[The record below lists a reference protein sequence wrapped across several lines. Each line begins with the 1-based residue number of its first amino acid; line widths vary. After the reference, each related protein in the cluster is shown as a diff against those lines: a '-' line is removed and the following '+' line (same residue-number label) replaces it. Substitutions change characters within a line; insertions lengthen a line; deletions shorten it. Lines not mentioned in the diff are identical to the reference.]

1 MGQTNRIS
9 QTGLDLIKSF
19 EGLRRRSSK
28 LPTGGWIV
36 GYGHTRSAREGIE
49 VSERE
54 AEYLLRYDLQE
65 TERLVSDVVRA
76 PLHQNEFDAL
86 VSLAWNIGEEAF
98 RQSDVLKYVNS
109 GEMLAAAESFAAWR
123 KARIDGHLIVLDALV
138 RRRAAEKHLF
148 LSHPAGAPAAPSLV
162 VRPVLDSAASVLALS
177 NGALSLENRRT
188 EEAKAAMLLPPAA
201 PELSAANSNGEV
213 EAEAP
218 VEDETEA
225 AAEPV
230 EEPSHDDTETVDA
243 DAEVEA
249 DAEPLTIEQTTEEIA
264 NRVRAEASIWD
275 ASDVVGDGDIDEDY
289 EDLEDDVE
297 DDGIDDTLLAAA
309 IAASNLSRRE
319 DEAEDESET
328 MEIASESAE
337 FDPRSN
343 DEDETLLEP
352 VMLPDLEAS
361 DETAATAS
369 DDAPEDNATLED
381 NVARPS
387 FLDDAE
393 AQPETEASVENTDEG
408 ETESEP
414 AENEIDAVASEP
426 ESETEAEA
434 EQVVLTDLDDAETEG
449 DDDSEAPV
457 FAELDGEAEETDVAE
472 LAETELV
479 SVEEAEIG
487 TAEDAPAPL
496 LTETDAVETEA
507 VSEALE
513 ETVDLSAEPA
523 TLLEVT
529 ETVETEVVDVAE
541 AEVEPEAASGEIWQ
555 DDETVV
561 ADAAVETTETVEA
574 LDYTSEDDEDR
585 RVTIVDP
592 LVSDHYPGQD
602 NGVDAEEVH
611 APISGNEKSAGD
623 FWFGV
628 FPFIMLALL
637 GAAMCVFGVM
647 DWGGLIGSDEPVAD
661 NQLYAGPT
669 LTLMGGFGLIFG
681 VYFMI
686 RKLSGVED

>member
-9 QTGLDLIKSF
+9 QAGLDLIKNF

-65 TERLVSDVVRA
+65 TERLVCDVVRA

-98 RQSDVLKYVNS
+98 RHSDVLKYVNS

-138 RRRAAEKHLF
+138 RRRAAEKNLF

-177 NGALSLENRRT
+177 NGALSLENKRT
-188 EEAKAAMLLPPAA
+188 EEAKATALLPAAA
-201 PELSAANSNGEV
+201 PELNAANSNGEAEAAET
-213 EAEAP
+213 EAEA
-218 VEDETEA
+218 VEEAEAEEEAVAETVEEPSQDETEA
-225 AAEPV
+225 EAAEPQ
-230 EEPSHDDTETVDA
+230 
-243 DAEVEA
+243 
-249 DAEPLTIEQTTEEIA
+249 TIEETTEEIG

-275 ASDVVGDGDIDEDY
+275 ASDVVGDEELADYDEI
-289 EDLEDDVE
+289 EDDVE

-309 IAASNLSRRE
+309 IAASNLSRRD
-319 DEAEDESET
+319 DEAEDEVEET
-328 MEIASESAE
+328 ESV
-337 FDPRSN
+337 
-343 DEDETLLEP
+343 DETTETVAFENLSDDETTAEP
-352 VMLPDLEAS
+352 VMLPDLEAA
-361 DETAATAS
+361 DETEATAS
-369 DDAPEDNATLED
+369 DDAQEDDATLED

-393 AQPETEASVENTDEG
+393 A
-408 ETESEP
+408 ESEAETVAEGAEESETDAEP
-414 AENEIDAVASEP
+414 VENEINVLASEQ
-426 ESETEAEA
+426 ESETETSAEEVELSGLDEAEVDEDDGDAPVIEALGDEDELEDSAEA
-434 EQVVLTDLDDAETEG
+434 E
-449 DDDSEAPV
+449 PV
-457 FAELDGEAEETDVAE
+457 AVGEAEIETVAE
-472 LAETELV
+472 
-479 SVEEAEIG
+479 VEETTLVEAKV
-487 TAEDAPAPL
+487 
-496 LTETDAVETEA
+496 VETEE
-507 VSEALE
+507 VSEVLE
-513 ETVDLSAEPA
+513 EAADLHEEPA
-523 TLLEVT
+523 TLLEVS
-529 ETVETEVVDVAE
+529 EPVEDAVVEVAETEV
-541 AEVEPEAASGEIWQ
+541 EAAEETNGEIWQ
-555 DDETVV
+555 EGETIV
-561 ADAAVETTETVEA
+561 AETTEETTETVEA
-574 LDYTSEDDEDR
+574 LDYTSEDDDDR

-592 LVSDHYPGQD
+592 LVSDHYPGED
-602 NGVDAEEVH
+602 NGVDADEVH
-611 APISGNEKSAGD
+611 APISGSRKSAGD

-628 FPFIMLALL
+628 FPFILLALL

-661 NQLYAGPT
+661 NQLYAGPF
-669 LTLMGGFGLIFG
+669 LTLIGGFGLIFG
-681 VYFMI
+681 IYFMI

>member
-9 QTGLDLIKSF
+9 QAGLDLIKNF

-65 TERLVSDVVRA
+65 TERLVCDVVRA

-98 RQSDVLKYVNS
+98 RHSDVLKYVNS

-138 RRRAAEKHLF
+138 RRRAAEKNLF

-162 VRPVLDSAASVLALS
+162 VRPVLDSAASVMALS
-177 NGALSLENRRT
+177 NGALSLENKRT
-188 EEAKAAMLLPPAA
+188 EEAKATALLPAAA
-201 PELSAANSNGEV
+201 PELNAANSNGEGEAEAESEADV
-213 EAEAP
+213 EAE
-218 VEDETEA
+218 VEVEEEA
-225 AAEPV
+225 VAGTA
-230 EEPSHDDTETVDA
+230 EEPSQDETDA
-243 DAEVEA
+243 VEA
-249 DAEPLTIEQTTEEIA
+249 EPQTIEETTEEIG

-275 ASDVVGDGDIDEDY
+275 ASDVVGDEELADYDEI
-289 EDLEDDVE
+289 EDDVE

-309 IAASNLSRRE
+309 IAASNLSRRD
-319 DEAEDESET
+319 DEAEDE
-328 MEIASESAE
+328 AE
-337 FDPRSN
+337 PV
-343 DEDETLLEP
+343 DETTETVAFATLSDDETTAEP
-352 VMLPDLEAS
+352 VMLPDLEAA
-361 DETAATAS
+361 DETEATAS
-369 DDAPEDNATLED
+369 DDAQEDDATLED

-393 AQPETEASVENTDEG
+393 A
-408 ETESEP
+408 ESE
-414 AENEIDAVASEP
+414 AEATAEGAKESETDAEPVEKEINFLASEQ
-426 ESETEAEA
+426 ESETETSAEEVELSDLDEAEA
-434 EQVVLTDLDDAETEG
+434 DEDNG
-449 DDDSEAPV
+449 EAPV
-457 FAELDGEAEETDVAE
+457 IEALGDEDEVEDSIKAEPVAVEGAEIEAVADVEETTLVEAGLVEAED
-472 LAETELV
+472 
-479 SVEEAEIG
+479 
-487 TAEDAPAPL
+487 
-496 LTETDAVETEA
+496 

-513 ETVDLSAEPA
+513 EAADLDEEPA
-523 TLLEVT
+523 TLLEVS
-529 ETVETEVVDVAE
+529 EPVEDAVVEVAETEVEAAEETIGEVWQEGENFVAE
-541 AEVEPEAASGEIWQ
+541 TTEEA
-555 DDETVV
+555 
-561 ADAAVETTETVEA
+561 TETVEA
-574 LDYTSEDDEDR
+574 LDYTSEDDDDR

-592 LVSDHYPGQD
+592 LVSDHYPGED
-602 NGVDAEEVH
+602 NGVDADEVH
-611 APISGNEKSAGD
+611 APISGSRKSAGD

-628 FPFIMLALL
+628 FPFILLALL

-661 NQLYAGPT
+661 NQLYAGPF
-669 LTLMGGFGLIFG
+669 LTLIGGFGLIFG
-681 VYFMI
+681 IYFMI

>member
-9 QTGLDLIKSF
+9 QAGLDLIKNF

-65 TERLVSDVVRA
+65 TERLVCDVVRA

-98 RQSDVLKYVNS
+98 RHSDVLKYVNS

-138 RRRAAEKHLF
+138 RRRAAEKNLF

-177 NGALSLENRRT
+177 NGALSLENKRT
-188 EEAKAAMLLPPAA
+188 EEAKATALLPAAA
-201 PELSAANSNGEV
+201 PELNAANSNGEAEAAET
-213 EAEAP
+213 EAEA
-218 VEDETEA
+218 VEEAEAEEEAVAETTEEPSQDETEA
-225 AAEPV
+225 EAAEPQ
-230 EEPSHDDTETVDA
+230 
-243 DAEVEA
+243 
-249 DAEPLTIEQTTEEIA
+249 TIEETTEEIG

-275 ASDVVGDGDIDEDY
+275 ASDVVGDEELADYDEI
-289 EDLEDDVE
+289 EDDVE

-309 IAASNLSRRE
+309 IAASNLSRRD
-319 DEAEDESET
+319 DEAEDEVEET
-328 MEIASESAE
+328 ESVEETTETVAFE
-337 FDPRSN
+337 NLSD
-343 DEDETLLEP
+343 DETTAEP
-352 VMLPDLEAS
+352 VMLPDLEAV
-361 DETAATAS
+361 DETEATAS
-369 DDAPEDNATLED
+369 DDAQEDDATLED

-393 AQPETEASVENTDEG
+393 AELEAETAVEGAE
-408 ETESEP
+408 ESETDAEP
-414 AENEIDAVASEP
+414 VENEINFLASEP
-426 ESETEAEA
+426 ESEIEASAEEVELSDLDEAEA
-434 EQVVLTDLDDAETEG
+434 DEDDG
-449 DDDSEAPV
+449 DAPV
-457 FAELDGEAEETDVAE
+457 IEALGDEVEDTAEAEPVA
-472 LAETELV
+472 
-479 SVEEAEIG
+479 VEEAEIE
-487 TAEDAPAPL
+487 TVADVEETTLVEAEV
-496 LTETDAVETEA
+496 VEAEE

-513 ETVDLSAEPA
+513 EAADLGDEPA
-523 TLLEVT
+523 TLLEVS
-529 ETVETEVVDVAE
+529 EPIEDAVVEVAETEV
-541 AEVEPEAASGEIWQ
+541 EAAEEATGEIWQ
-555 DDETVV
+555 EGETIV
-561 ADAAVETTETVEA
+561 AETTEEATETVEA
-574 LDYTSEDDEDR
+574 LDYTSEEDDDR

-592 LVSDHYPGQD
+592 LVSDHYPGED
-602 NGVDAEEVH
+602 NGVDADEVH
-611 APISGNEKSAGD
+611 APISGSRKSAGD

-628 FPFIMLALL
+628 FPFILLALL

-661 NQLYAGPT
+661 NQLYAGPF
-669 LTLMGGFGLIFG
+669 LTLIGGFGLIFG
-681 VYFMI
+681 IYFMI